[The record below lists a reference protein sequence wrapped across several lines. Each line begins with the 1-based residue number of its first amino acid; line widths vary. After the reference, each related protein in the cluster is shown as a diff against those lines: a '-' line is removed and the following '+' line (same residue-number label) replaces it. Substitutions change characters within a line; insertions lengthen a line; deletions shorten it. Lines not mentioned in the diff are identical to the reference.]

1 MVRLRSRPSHADIL
15 LRIASVSSLLKTLFT
30 VLCLIALVGSSFRP
44 MPGPDYA
51 VGSVDFSTIVPDS
64 ESQEEEEEGLFYSVY
79 QVKRGDT
86 ISGIA
91 ESYGVSVD
99 TIFSVNDIQA
109 ARSIQPAQLLKIP
122 NMSGILYQA
131 KSGDSVEVIAEKHGI
146 SPDRLIVTN
155 RLMKN
160 ELDAGRMLFLP
171 DAKLPSVVLREIA
184 GDLFRWPVRGYITSW
199 YSWRRDPFTGK
210 NSFHNGIDIGVP
222 SGTPVAAAMEGSVSE
237 AGYSPIMGNYVMLRH
252 PAGWQT
258 LYAHLSSILVK
269 KGQYVPR
276 GNRVG
281 LSGNTGY
288 STGPH
293 LHFTVYKNGKSVNPI
308 NVLQ

>member
-1 MVRLRSRPSHADIL
+1 MRSRSRPSHTDIL
-15 LRIASVSSLLKTLFT
+15 LRITSVSSLLKTLFI
-30 VLCLIALVGSSFRP
+30 VLCLIALIGSSFRP

-51 VGSVDFSTIVPDS
+51 VGSVDFSTIVP
-64 ESQEEEEEGLFYSVY
+64 EAEPQAEEDEGLFYSVY

-86 ISGIA
+86 VSGIA
-91 ESYGVSVD
+91 EAFDITVD
-99 TIFSVNDIQA
+99 TIFSVNEIQA
-109 ARSIQPAQLLKIP
+109 ARSIQPSQLLKVP

-131 KSGDSVEVIAEKHGI
+131 KAGDSIDSIAEKHGI
-146 SPDRLIVTN
+146 SPDRLIVAN
-155 RLMKN
+155 GLMKN
-160 ELDAGRMLFLP
+160 ELDPGRMLFLP

-222 SGTPVAAAMEGSVSE
+222 SGTPVAAGMEGSVSE
-237 AGYSPIMGNYVMLRH
+237 ASYSPIMGNYVMLRH
-252 PAGWQT
+252 PGGWQT
-258 LYAHLSSILVK
+258 LYAHLSSISVK
-269 KGQYVPR
+269 KGQYVAR

-293 LHFTVYKNGKSVNPI
+293 LHFTVYKNGKLVNPI
-308 NVLQ
+308 NVLK

>member
-1 MVRLRSRPSHADIL
+1 
-15 LRIASVSSLLKTLFT
+15 
-30 VLCLIALVGSSFRP
+30 

-51 VGSVDFSTIVPDS
+51 VGTVDFNTIVPDS
-64 ESQEEEEEGLFYSVY
+64 ESHEEEEEGLFYSVY

-86 ISGIA
+86 ISDIA
-91 ESYGVSVD
+91 ESYGITVD
-99 TIFSVNDIQA
+99 TIFSINNIQA
-109 ARSIQPAQLLKIP
+109 ARSIQPEQFLKIP
-122 NMSGILYQA
+122 NMSGILYQVKA
-131 KSGDSVEVIAEKHGI
+131 EESVESIAEKHGI
-146 SPDRLIVTN
+146 SPDRLIVAN
-155 RLMKN
+155 GLMKN

-184 GDLFRWPVRGYITSW
+184 GDLFLWPVRGYITSW

-237 AGYSPIMGNYVMLRH
+237 ASYSPIMGNYVMLRH
-252 PAGWQT
+252 SGGWQT
-258 LYAHLSSILVK
+258 LYAHLSSITVK
-269 KGQYVPR
+269 KGQYVAR

>member
-1 MVRLRSRPSHADIL
+1 MRSRSRPSHTDIL
-15 LRIASVSSLLKTLFT
+15 LRITSVSSLLKTLFT
-30 VLCLIALVGSSFRP
+30 VLCLLALVGSSFRP

-64 ESQEEEEEGLFYSVY
+64 ESQEAEDDGGLFYSVY
-79 QVKRGDT
+79 QVQRGDT

-91 ESYGVSVD
+91 ERYGVTVD

-122 NMSGILYQA
+122 TMSGILYQT
-131 KSGDSVEVIAEKHGI
+131 KTGDSVDTVAEAHGI

-155 RLMKN
+155 GLMSSGL
-160 ELDAGRMLFLP
+160 EAGRKLFLP

-222 SGTPVAAAMEGSVSE
+222 SGTPVAAAMEGSVIE
-237 AGYSPIMGNYVMLRH
+237 ASYSPIMGNFVMLRH

-258 LYAHLSSILVK
+258 LYAHLSSITVK
-269 KGQYVPR
+269 KGQYVAR